1 LKSSVSGVMVYLVYN
16 WMIYVPKMPQAIVE
30 YLMPQED
37 VVVAV
42 RQHPIAIAKP
52 GLLIVAGLA
61 AAAAVTTVGSVG
73 SKIHLLAW
81 LLFLVLLAWAAWKI
95 IDWRYTYF
103 IITENR
109 LMLVTGVFSK
119 NIGMMPLAKVTDMR
133 LERSPTARALGYG
146 KFVIESAGQEQAL
159 HDVPFVPYAKQ
170 LYQEILAMI
179 FPKKPSGRPGD
190 DPGI

>member
-1 LKSSVSGVMVYLVYN
+1 
-16 WMIYVPKMPQAIVE
+16 MIYVPKMPQAIVG

-42 RQHPIAIAKP
+42 RQHPIAMAKP
-52 GLLIVAGLA
+52 GLLVVAGLV
-61 AAAAVTTVGSVG
+61 AAAAVTAVGSVG
-73 SKIHLLAW
+73 SEIHLLAW

-133 LERSPTARALGYG
+133 LERSPTGRALGYG

-190 DPGI
+190 DPGT

>member
-1 LKSSVSGVMVYLVYN
+1 LKSSVSGVKVYLVYN
-16 WMIYVPKMPQAIVE
+16 WMIYVPKMPQAIVD

-61 AAAAVTTVGSVG
+61 AAAAVTAVGSVG
-73 SKIHLLAW
+73 SEIHL
-81 LLFLVLLAWAAWKI
+81 LLAWAAWKI

-119 NIGMMPLAKVTDMR
+119 NVGMMPLAKVTDMR
-133 LERSPTARALGYG
+133 LERSPTGRALGYG

-159 HDVPFVPYAKQ
+159 RDVPFVPYPQQ

-190 DPGI
+190 DPGS